1 MVRVGQSVAYKRWQW
16 WARVWRIRN
25 GYGGPECGR
34 KERIETVWQNLAEK
48 LWQWADGLCGGEW
61 METVVRSVTEN
72 KLK

>member
-48 LWQWADGLCGGEW
+48 LW
-61 METVVRSVTEN
+61 VVAMG
-72 KLK
+72 